1 MEKKYIL
8 FDLDGTLTDSKEGI
22 TKSVQYALKS
32 VGVEEPDIDRL
43 QCYIGPPLDVSLKK
57 FHGIEGEEAK
67 KAIEKYRERYKDKG
81 IFENEVIDG
90 IIPCLEKL
98 CKAGK
103 VLAVATCKP
112 EVFAVRIIEHFGLSK
127 YFTVITGSELD
138 GTRKFKNE
146 VIEEAF
152 ARLMNNSDTD
162 IKTMAE
168 LKADALMVGDRNNDI
183 FGAHEAGIEV
193 IGVRFGYAEENE
205 LEEAC
210 ADYIADTPDMVAEL
224 ILSED

>member
-127 YFTVITGSELD
+127 YFTVITGLS
-138 GTRKFKNE
+138 
-146 VIEEAF
+146 
-152 ARLMNNSDTD
+152 
-162 IKTMAE
+162 
-168 LKADALMVGDRNNDI
+168 
-183 FGAHEAGIEV
+183 
-193 IGVRFGYAEENE
+193 
-205 LEEAC
+205 
-210 ADYIADTPDMVAEL
+210 L
-224 ILSED
+224 IHI